1 MKKLTIL
8 FLMLYPLFSNG
19 QRFDIA
25 DGEEIVFHSYF
36 GDYYI
41 FENTKKNTFFI
52 TDENEK
58 TIIKNL
64 KYCEPL
70 SMDFIQT
77 LDNRNKIIYYD
88 KNLNVIKNPKINLLV
103 CGTVNYY
110 DIKLLKKDN
119 QYLVETTTNKTFT
132 GGENT
137 TEITATIKDDNF
149 DKIYFINGE
158 QTLSFQ
164 GSYPT
169 TPTCLIF
176 EKDNAFGIIDK
187 DNTSLYDTVA
197 VSETIFRKILK
208 VGKSGLYNYYHIS
221 SEVKYKR
228 LDDFVFNLAYFELE
242 NGKRGYVD
250 LEGNE
255 YYF

>member
-58 TIIKNL
+58 TVIKNL

-77 LDNRNKIIYYD
+77 LDNRNNIIYYN
-88 KNLNVIKNPKINLLV
+88 KNLIVIKNFK
-103 CGTVNYY
+103 
-110 DIKLLKKDN
+110 IKLL
-119 QYLVETTTNKTFT
+119 YCS
-132 GGENT
+132 
-137 TEITATIKDDNF
+137 TID
-149 DKIYFINGE
+149 
-158 QTLSFQ
+158 
-164 GSYPT
+164 SYNIKL
-169 TPTCLIF
+169 LI
-176 EKDNAFGIIDK
+176 K
-187 DNTSLYDTVA
+187 
-197 VSETIFRKILK
+197 
-208 VGKSGLYNYYHIS
+208 YN
-221 SEVKYKR
+221 
-228 LDDFVFNLAYFELE
+228 
-242 NGKRGYVD
+242 
-250 LEGNE
+250 
-255 YYF
+255 

>member
-1 MKKLTIL
+1 
-8 FLMLYPLFSNG
+8 MLYPLFSNG

-25 DGEEIVFHSYF
+25 DGEKIVFHSYF

-58 TIIKNL
+58 TLIKNL

-70 SMDFIQT
+70 SMDFIQA
-77 LDNRNKIIYYD
+77 LDKKNKIIYFD
-88 KNLNVIKNPKINLLV
+88 TNLNIVEYPKPLSLLV
-103 CGTVNYY
+103 CGTVDSYN
-110 DIKLLKKDN
+110 IKLLKEDN
-119 QYLVETTTNKTFT
+119 QYMVETTTNRTFT

-137 TEITATIKDDNF
+137 TKITATIEDKGFDN
-149 DKIYFINGE
+149 IYFINGE
-158 QTLSFQ
+158 QSLSFDDNF
-164 GSYPT
+164 SL
-169 TPTCLIF
+169 PTCLIF
-176 EKDNAFGIIDK
+176 EKDNTFGIIEK
-187 DNTSLYDTVA
+187 DNILLYDTVF
-197 VSETIFRKILK
+197 VSETMFKKVLK
-208 VGKSGLYNYYHIS
+208 VGKSDLYHYYHIS

-242 NGKRGYVD
+242 NGKKGYVD